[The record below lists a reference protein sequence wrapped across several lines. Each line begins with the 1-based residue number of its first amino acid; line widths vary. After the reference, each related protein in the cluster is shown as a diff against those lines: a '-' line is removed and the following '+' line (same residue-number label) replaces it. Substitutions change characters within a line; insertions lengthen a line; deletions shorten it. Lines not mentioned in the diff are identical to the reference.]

1 MTGETI
7 RPSGGGERK
16 TIMNTVSRTIQVSQA
31 GVRSKFLQLGMA
43 ATLGLFIVGFAG
55 FAQIDAVHNAGH
67 DYRHSMG
74 FPCH

>member
-1 MTGETI
+1 
-7 RPSGGGERK
+7 
-16 TIMNTVSRTIQVSQA
+16 MNTVSRTIQVSQA
-31 GVRSKFLQLGMA
+31 GVRSKFLQLGMVA
-43 ATLGLFIVGFAG
+43 ALGLFIVGFAG